1 MARTFQEIQD
11 FVRSNA
17 EVRNYH
23 EADAFRW
30 SVMHLE
36 PGTKE
41 WRRYRM
47 LTHDM
52 HIKGVKH
59 DYEASRVG
67 TFYFGAMQSALHEF
81 LGVGRHPRYE
91 DADHAECVRTHMEY
105 RTLQH
110 SSMRPDSGAWIYVT
124 TRINSTGVEIR
135 VDNFPLATDGY
146 SFHFTARSHREYTVD
161 GVIAEVK
168 AYIEKHYYLPEGRY
182 REIQLDNL
190 WTKEEFF
197 SYGYRAYKKAM
208 HEMAEAEHWE
218 MLEKY
223 EEKYDDSYLDDFVEP
238 MLRNDLG
245 IEDAWEID
253 DACDLMRRMDM
264 AALEK
269 KNYKKVYSRQ
279 AVLR

>member
-1 MARTFQEIQD
+1 MERTFQDIYD

-17 EVRNYH
+17 EVRNYY
-23 EADAFRW
+23 EADAERW
-30 SVMHLE
+30 SSMHRE

-67 TFYFGAMQSALHEF
+67 TYYFGAMQRALHEF
-81 LGVGRHPRYE
+81 LGTKE
-91 DADHAECVRTHMEY
+91 ECVRVHMEFL
-105 RTLQH
+105 TLKKAE
-110 SSMRPDSGAWIYVT
+110 MRPDSGAWIYVT
-124 TRINSTGVEIR
+124 TRIGAEGVQIR
-135 VDNFPLATDGY
+135 VDDFHLAEDGY
-146 SFHFTARSHREYTVD
+146 SFNFIARSHREYTVD

-182 REIQLDNL
+182 RDIQLDNL

-208 HEMAEAEHWE
+208 KEMAEMEHWK

-223 EEKYDDSYLDDFVEP
+223 EEKYDDSYIEDFVEP

-253 DACDLMRRMDM
+253 DACDFMRRMDM
-264 AALEK
+264 AELEK
-269 KNYKKVYSRQ
+269 RNYQKVYSRQ
-279 AVLR
+279 AV